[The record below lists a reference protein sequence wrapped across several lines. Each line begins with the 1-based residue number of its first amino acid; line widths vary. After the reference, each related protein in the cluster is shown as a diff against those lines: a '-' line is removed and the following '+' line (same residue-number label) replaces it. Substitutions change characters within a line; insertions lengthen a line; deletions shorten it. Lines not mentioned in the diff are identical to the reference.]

1 MRIKIITEYD
11 GTLFC
16 GWQVQPNARSVQQE
30 IELAV
35 QKITGETVRVTGS
48 GRTDSGVHAIGQVA
62 HFDTASNIP
71 PQNFYK
77 ALNTQLPADVRVLT
91 SCEVD
96 EDFHARYSAKEKT
109 YEYKLYVSDVEKPT
123 LSRYASRVEGFDIDK
138 IKPTIDTIKGE
149 HDFKC
154 FCASG
159 SEVEST
165 IRTVYDLSARKE
177 GDFIVIRI
185 TGNGFL
191 YNTVRMIVGALK
203 SVSDGKITVDD
214 VKNALISGER
224 IKGTAT
230 AEAKGLTLVEV
241 KY

>member
-1 MRIKIITEYD
+1 MRIKIVTEYD
-11 GTLFC
+11 GTSFC
-16 GWQVQPNARSVQQE
+16 GWQVQPNARSVQEE

-35 QKITGETVRVTGS
+35 KLITGETVRVTGS
-48 GRTDSGVHAIGQVA
+48 GRTDSGVHAKGQVA
-62 HFDTASNIP
+62 HFDTSANIP

-77 ALNTQLPADVRVLT
+77 ALNTKLPADVRVL
-91 SCEVD
+91 SSSEVSQ
-96 EDFHARYSAKEKT
+96 DFHARYSAKQKT
-109 YEYKLYVSDVEKPT
+109 YEYRLYVSETERPLYSK
-123 LSRYASRVEGFDIDK
+123 YASRVDGFDVDK
-138 IKPTIDTIKGE
+138 IKSAIEVIKGE

-159 SEVEST
+159 SEVETTVRT
-165 IRTVYDLSARKE
+165 IYDLSATND

-191 YNTVRMIVGALK
+191 YNMVRMIVGALK
-203 SVSDGKITVDD
+203 AVSDGKITADD
-214 VKNALISGER
+214 VKNALLSGER

-230 AEAKGLTLVEV
+230 AEAKGLSLVEV

>member
-1 MRIKIITEYD
+1 MRIKIVTEYD
-11 GTLFC
+11 GTSFC
-16 GWQVQPNARSVQQE
+16 GWQVQPNGRSVQEE

-35 QKITGETVRVTGS
+35 FKITGEKPRVTGS
-48 GRTDSGVHAIGQVA
+48 GRTDSGVHAKGQVA
-62 HFDTASNIP
+62 HFDTNAKIP

-77 ALNTQLPADVRVLT
+77 ALNTHLPSDVRVIR
-91 SCEVD
+91 SEEVSQ
-96 EDFHARYSAKEKT
+96 DFHARYSAKKKT
-109 YEYKLYVSDVEKPT
+109 YEYKLYISDTERPT
-123 LSRYASRVEGFDIDK
+123 LSRYASRVDSFDITK
-138 IKPTIDTIKGE
+138 IQPAMDVIKGE

-165 IRTVYDLSARKE
+165 VRTVYDLTAFSE

-191 YNTVRMIVGALK
+191 YNMVRMIVGALK
-203 SVSDGKITVDD
+203 AVNDGKVTADD
-214 VKNALISGER
+214 INKALLSGER

-241 KY
+241 NY